1 MIDYVKRNDI
11 FGDFRRNLSNSEIAR
26 KRGISRTTV
35 VGLRKLY
42 NATVNDKDN
51 PEAYAELLRTE
62 PKYKDREVDCPVL
75 TDEIKSLIDQELI
88 NNATKV
94 AMGMKKQ
101 QKRAT
106 DIHADLCRAGY
117 SVSYRTV
124 VRYIK
129 GKKSNKFASV
139 QDCFIKQ
146 KYVPGERMEFDW
158 GEVKLYIKGKLT
170 TFNMAATALCSNG
183 RWGKLFSHQD
193 KQAMMEAHV
202 NSFSFWGH
210 VPQGMVYDNM
220 RTAVRSFTGG
230 EKKPTLELQQLEG
243 YYGFRHQFCNVR
255 SGNEK
260 PHVERAVE
268 ILRRRAFS
276 RRDHFDSME
285 EANGYLLSVC
295 QDDNELVK
303 DQIKEELDVMLI
315 AFGEMACFEADF
327 RQVDKLATIHLDTV
341 CYSVP
346 FEYINRTVWVKKY
359 SDNVIIY
366 DTDRPSKKELAKH
379 QRSYV
384 PNDNKIDIQHY
395 LKVLQVKPG
404 AVRNSYALRQMP
416 QGIQRLFDTYFSENP
431 KSFVELLIWA
441 RDNHF
446 DYQELCSAVNVAKM
460 NGVHTINYESIKN
473 VLSEIRSSESLFDKP
488 WNQSIENGAEQNL
501 MMLGNMF
508 KSNTENALA

>member
-1 MIDYVKRNDI
+1 
-11 FGDFRRNLSNSEIAR
+11 
-26 KRGISRTTV
+26 
-35 VGLRKLY
+35 
-42 NATVNDKDN
+42 
-51 PEAYAELLRTE
+51 
-62 PKYKDREVDCPVL
+62 
-75 TDEIKSLIDQELI
+75 
-88 NNATKV
+88 
-94 AMGMKKQ
+94 
-101 QKRAT
+101 
-106 DIHADLCRAGY
+106 
-117 SVSYRTV
+117 
-124 VRYIK
+124 
-129 GKKSNKFASV
+129 
-139 QDCFIKQ
+139 
-146 KYVPGERMEFDW
+146 MEFDW

-210 VPQGMVYDNM
+210 VPRVMVYDNM

-508 KSNTENALA
+508 KSNTEKARA